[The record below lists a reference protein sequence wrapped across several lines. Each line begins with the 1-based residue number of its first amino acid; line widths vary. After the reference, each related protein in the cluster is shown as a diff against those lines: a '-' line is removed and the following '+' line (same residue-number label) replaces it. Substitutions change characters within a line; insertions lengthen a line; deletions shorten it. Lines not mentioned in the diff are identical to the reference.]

1 MGTQLPSHDAL
12 NGPSHD
18 ALNAALAFIPI
29 FEEGVF
35 ENASS
40 VYITTGEYPLHVKE
54 LLSLLTALEIQP
66 DGFDWMSWIDQA
78 RPYLQDPKK
87 ISEADAEAVSRLTA
101 LAVQSDRF
109 NKSLFPHLCS
119 SGVLHQL
126 LLRLRTLCA

>member
-1 MGTQLPSHDAL
+1 MIDCPSPMGTQL
-12 NGPSHD
+12 PSHD
-18 ALNAALAFIPI
+18 ALNAALAFIPL

-54 LLSLLTALEIQP
+54 LLSILTALEIHP
-66 DGFDWMSWIDQA
+66 EGFDWMSWIDQA

-87 ISEADAEAVSRLTA
+87 ISEADAEVVSRLTA

-126 LLRLRTLCA
+126 LLRLRVLCA